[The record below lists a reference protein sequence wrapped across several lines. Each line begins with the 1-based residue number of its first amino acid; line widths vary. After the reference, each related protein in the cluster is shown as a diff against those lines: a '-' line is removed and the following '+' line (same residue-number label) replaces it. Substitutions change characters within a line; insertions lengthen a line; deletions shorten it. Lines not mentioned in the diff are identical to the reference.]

1 MEIITNKRQVKVMEN
16 ETTVILFDDGQ
27 SIDSEKINSYIKEI
41 FKTLKRELP
50 HEFQTNE
57 IMEFLL
63 EAAKENLKFKNVIL

>member
-1 MEIITNKRQVKVMEN
+1 MEN

-63 EAAKENLKFKNVIL
+63 EAAKENLKLKNVIL

>member
-1 MEIITNKRQVKVMEN
+1 MN
-16 ETTVILFDDGQ
+16 ETTTILFDDGQ
-27 SIDSEKINSYIKEI
+27 SVGSEKIDSCIEEI

>member
-1 MEIITNKRQVKVMEN
+1 MEN

>member
-1 MEIITNKRQVKVMEN
+1 MEK
-16 ETTVILFDDGQ
+16 ETVVFYFDDGQ

>member
-1 MEIITNKRQVKVMEN
+1 MEN

-27 SIDSEKINSYIKEI
+27 SIDSEKINSYIEEI

>member
-1 MEIITNKRQVKVMEN
+1 MEK
-16 ETTVILFDDGQ
+16 ETVVFYFDDGQ

-50 HEFQTNE
+50 QEFQTNE